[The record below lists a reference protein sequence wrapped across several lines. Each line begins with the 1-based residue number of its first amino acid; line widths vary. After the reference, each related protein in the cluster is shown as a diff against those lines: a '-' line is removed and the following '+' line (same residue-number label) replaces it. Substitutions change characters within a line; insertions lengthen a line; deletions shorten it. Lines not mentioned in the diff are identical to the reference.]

1 MPGEPTLPAEHYP
14 DYFQIVTVPFNHA
27 LEGTAANTL
36 PFMYVEPRATNGTG
50 IVVDSI
56 VIGIS
61 VQEGAAETVEVVHA
75 TTVQATTGFVSL
87 QTSTVSTNVL
97 GTTVTTINTDN
108 NFVPA
113 GSWLMLKFNAALGT
127 AHGCVT
133 IRFRSRLK

>member
-1 MPGEPTLPAEHYP
+1 MPGENTLANEHYP
-14 DYFQIVTVPFNHA
+14 DYFQIVNVPFNQA
-27 LEGTAANTL
+27 SEGTGAFTC

-56 VIGIS
+56 AIGVS
-61 VQEGAAETVEVVHA
+61 LAEGAAETVEVVHA
-75 TTVQATTGFVSL
+75 PTVDAQTGFVKI
-87 QTSTVSTNVL
+87 QTAVTSINAA
-97 GTTVTTINTDN
+97 GTTIPTINTDN

-113 GSWLMLKFNAALGT
+113 GSWLMLKFDAAVGT

>member
-1 MPGEPTLPAEHYP
+1 MPGEPTLPNEHYP

-27 LEGTAANTL
+27 LEGTAANTM
-36 PFMYVEPRATNGTG
+36 PFMYVEPRASNGTG

-56 VIGIS
+56 AIGIS
-61 VQEGAAETVEVVHA
+61 VVEGAAETVEVVHA
-75 TTVQATTGFVSL
+75 TTVQATSGFVSL
-87 QTSTVSTNVL
+87 QTSTVSTNAL
-97 GTTVTTINTDN
+97 GTTIPTINTDN

-113 GSWLMLKFNAALGT
+113 GSWLMLKFDAALGS

>member
-1 MPGEPTLPAEHYP
+1 MAGENVLPNEHYP
-14 DYFQIVTVPFNHA
+14 DYFQTVSFPFMHA
-27 LEGTAANTL
+27 LESAGFAIPL
-36 PFMYVEPRATNGTG
+36 MYVEARATNGTG

-61 VQEGAAETVEVVHA
+61 VVEGAAETVEVLHA
-75 TTVQATTGFVSL
+75 TTVQATTGTSI
-87 QTSTVSTNVL
+87 QTSPVSTNAL
-97 GTTVTTINTDN
+97 GTTVTTINASN

-113 GSWLMLKFNAALGT
+113 GSWLILKFDAAVAA

>member
-1 MPGEPTLPAEHYP
+1 MAGENILPNEQYP
-14 DYFQIVTVPFNHA
+14 DYFQIVNVPFNQA
-27 LEGTAANTL
+27 SEGTGAWTV

-56 VIGIS
+56 AIGIS
-61 VQEGAAETVEVVHA
+61 LAEGAAENVEVVHA
-75 TTVQATTGFVSL
+75 TTVQAQTGFVSI
-87 QTSTVSTNVL
+87 QTAITSINAA
-97 GTTVTTINTDN
+97 GTTIPTINTSN

-113 GSWLMLKFNAALGT
+113 GSWLMLKFDAAVGT

>member
-1 MPGEPTLPAEHYP
+1 MPGEPTLPNEHYP
-14 DYFQIVTVPFNHA
+14 DYFQIVNVPFA
-27 LEGTAANTL
+27 PPFEATGAFTV

-56 VIGIS
+56 AIGVSLI
-61 VQEGAAETVEVVHA
+61 EGAAENVEVVHA
-75 TTVQATTGFVSL
+75 TTVQATSGFVSI
-87 QTSTVSTNVL
+87 QTAVTSINAA
-97 GTTVTTINTDN
+97 GTTIPTINTDN

-113 GSWLMLKFNAALGT
+113 GSWLMLKFDAALGT

>member
-1 MPGEPTLPAEHYP
+1 MAGENVLPNEHYP
-14 DYFQIVTVPFNHA
+14 DYFQIVNIPFNHA
-27 LEGTAANTL
+27 LEGTTANTL

-61 VQEGAAETVEVVHA
+61 LAEGAAETVEVVHA
-75 TTVQATTGFVSL
+75 TTVEASTGFVSI
-87 QTSTVSTNVL
+87 QTATVSTNAL
-97 GTTVTTINTDN
+97 GTTITTINANN

>member
-1 MPGEPTLPAEHYP
+1 MAGENILPNEHYP
-14 DYFQIVTVPFNHA
+14 DYFQIVTIPFNHA
-27 LEGTAANTL
+27 LEGTAANTM

-61 VQEGAAETVEVVHA
+61 VVEGAAETVEVVHA

-87 QTSTVSTNVL
+87 QTATVSTNAL
-97 GTTVTTINTDN
+97 GTTITTINTSN

-113 GSWLMLKFNAALGT
+113 GSWLMLKFDAALGT
-127 AHGCVT
+127 AHGCIT

>member
-1 MPGEPTLPAEHYP
+1 MPGESVLPNEHYP
-14 DYFQIVTVPFNHA
+14 DYFQVVTVPFNHA

-56 VIGIS
+56 AIGIS
-61 VQEGAAETVEVVHA
+61 VAEGAAENVEVVHA

-87 QTSTVSTNVL
+87 QTATVSTNAL
-97 GTTVTTINTDN
+97 GTTIPTINTNN

-113 GSWLMLKFNAALGT
+113 GSWLMLKFDAALGT

>member
-1 MPGEPTLPAEHYP
+1 MPGENVLPNEHYP
-14 DYFQIVTVPFNHA
+14 DYFQIVNVPFNQA
-27 LEGTAANTL
+27 SEGTGSHTL

-56 VIGIS
+56 AIGIS
-61 VQEGAAETVEVVHA
+61 VLEGTAETVEVVHA
-75 TTVQATTGFVSL
+75 TTVQATSGFVSL
-87 QTSTVSTNVL
+87 QTATVSTNAF
-97 GTTVTTINTDN
+97 GTTIPTINTDN

-113 GSWLMLKFNAALGT
+113 GSWLMLKFDAAVAN

>member
-1 MPGEPTLPAEHYP
+1 MPGENILPNEHYP
-14 DYFQIVTVPFNHA
+14 DYFQIVNVPFNQA
-27 LEGTAANTL
+27 SEGTAAHTL

-56 VIGIS
+56 AIGIS
-61 VQEGAAETVEVVHA
+61 VEEGAAETVEVVHA

-87 QTSTVSTNVL
+87 QTATVSTNAF
-97 GTTVTTINTDN
+97 GTTIPTINTSN

>member
-1 MPGEPTLPAEHYP
+1 MAGENVLPNEHYP
-14 DYFQIVTVPFNHA
+14 DYFQTVSFPFVHV
-27 LEGTAANTL
+27 LESSGFAIPL
-36 PFMYVEPRATNGTG
+36 MYVEARATNGTG

-61 VQEGAAETVEVVHA
+61 VVEGAAETVEVLHA
-75 TTVQATTGFVSL
+75 TTVQATTGTSI
-87 QTSTVSTNVL
+87 QTSPVSTNAL
-97 GTTVTTINTDN
+97 GTTVTTINASN

-113 GSWLMLKFNAALGT
+113 GSWLILKFDAAVGA

>member
-1 MPGEPTLPAEHYP
+1 MAGENVLPNEHYP

-27 LEGTAANTL
+27 LEGTAANTM

-56 VIGIS
+56 AIGIS
-61 VQEGAAETVEVVHA
+61 VVEGAAETVEVVHA

-87 QTSTVSTNVL
+87 QTATVSTNAT
-97 GTTVTTINTDN
+97 GTTIPTINTSN

-113 GSWLMLKFNAALGT
+113 GSWLMLKFDAALGS

>member
-1 MPGEPTLPAEHYP
+1 MAGENVLPNEHYP
-14 DYFQIVTVPFNHA
+14 DYFQIINVPFNQA
-27 LEGTAANTL
+27 SEGTGAHTL

-56 VIGIS
+56 AIGIS
-61 VQEGAAETVEVVHA
+61 VLEGTAETVEVVHA
-75 TTVQATTGFVSL
+75 TTVQATSGFVSL
-87 QTSTVSTNVL
+87 QTATVSTNAF
-97 GTTVTTINTDN
+97 GTTIPTINTDN

-113 GSWLMLKFNAALGT
+113 GSWLMLKFDAALGT

>member
-1 MPGEPTLPAEHYP
+1 MAGESTLPNEHYP

-36 PFMYVEPRATNGTG
+36 PFMYVEPRSTNGTG
-50 IVVDSI
+50 VVIDSI
-56 VIGIS
+56 AIGIS
-61 VQEGAAETVEVVHA
+61 VVEGAAETVEVVHA
-75 TTVQATTGFVSL
+75 TTVDATSGFVSL
-87 QTSTVSTNVL
+87 QTATVSTNAL
-97 GTTVTTINTDN
+97 GTTIPTINTSN

-113 GSWLMLKFNAALGT
+113 GSWLMLKFDAALGS